1 MKRTR
6 HNLCWAATGIAI
18 VLLVALW
25 LTEWSRRRAIE
36 STIRE
41 LHPIR
46 NWLEYGVSE
55 FTMFDYQ
62 TGGSKSHFAPGWYI
76 WYDSSTGI
84 ADPPPCVRV
93 SIGGRITGS
102 NIPVVRETIRFT
114 HRQRAFHLAA
124 AAREREDKE
133 QQVEQSAAPLPPA
146 PQTGSSE
153 GAR

>member
-1 MKRTR
+1 MKLNR
-6 HNLCWAATGIAI
+6 HNLFRVAIGIVI

-36 STIRE
+36 SASRA

-46 NWLEYGVSE
+46 SWLEYGVSE

-62 TGGSKSHFAPGWYI
+62 TGGTNARFGPGWYI

-93 SIGGRITGS
+93 SLGGRITGS
-102 NIPVVRETIRFT
+102 NIPVVRETIGLTR
-114 HRQRAFHLAA
+114 RQRAFHLAA
-124 AAREREDKE
+124 VAGEREDKE

-146 PQTGSSE
+146 PQTGPSE